1 MALGINW
8 IFCFLFILTS
18 HPLHMS
24 FTNIEYSASKQ
35 KWEVSVKL
43 FKDDFAVEMLRIY
56 GVKLNIENEDEDQE
70 KSAYFHRFISDHFM
84 LKINEDTIGI
94 DCWEFEGKKL
104 NFEAIW
110 LNYSFEFQDQPK
122 DIEIKNTLMFG
133 LFQDQK
139 NLLIFKYK
147 DKQKAYQFRR
157 NKPQIHFVI
166 E

>member
-8 IFCFLFILTS
+8 IFSIIFIFIS

-43 FKDDFAVEMLRIY
+43 FKDDFAVEIN
-56 GVKLNIENEDEDQE
+56 KLYDVLVDIEDEGENQVDAACFQQ
-70 KSAYFHRFISDHFM
+70 FISDHFM
-84 LKINEDTIGI
+84 LIINKDTI
-94 DCWEFEGKKL
+94 DVDSWEFLGKKL

-110 LNYSFEFQDQPK
+110 LKFSFEFQGIPK
-122 DIEIKNTLMFG
+122 NIEIKNTLMFG

-147 DKQKAYQFRR
+147 NEQKAYQFRK